1 MIIDSLPEV
10 KGLSPEEKWQ
20 LAEELWGE
28 LMPREIEARDHA
40 IELLVNERMEHYHA
54 NPETA
59 ISWEG
64 LRQKLDDS
72 APDYLISPV

>member
-28 LMPREIEARDHA
+28 LMPGEVEARDNA
-40 IELLVNERMEHYHA
+40 IELLVNERMEHYRAH
-54 NPETA
+54 PETA
-59 ISWEG
+59 TSWEE
-64 LRQKLDDS
+64 LRQRINDLKHG
-72 APDYLISPV
+72 